1 MSLLKPPQCRVVRFG
16 LVAVLVLG
24 GHRATACAEDEFE
37 LAVQTAGQ
45 NRQREAAGVEGF
57 ITRLKL
63 SEDQARQLLTL
74 AAEAAPLHVE
84 AYRAR
89 AALQPEMLEAFEA
102 FLGEDKIDRGFTPAV
117 EQRVG
122 RLSRQAKTTEERIT
136 ARMLDLEKRAGEILT
151 SGQRDSALSSD
162 PGAGKASRPGRGP
175 KAHAGRKRQ
184 DRKDRTH
191 QAPENDRLETTK
203 RAIQQMQREIH
214 PQVGPI
220 GRNLLHPTA
229 SAALCRIAGTSPNQT
244 LREAAEVFERGT
256 DEYPST
262 TCDWQAGKIGELR
275 AEISNWNLINGLHL
289 DGKQIADITAIYD
302 AAAADLRAAGQAAPR
317 RAKRRAGQEREA
329 RVRLERFVEQVLNP
343 GQRQV
348 LLEFKA
354 CLIPPKNL
362 KSPVRVGQANDHS
375 RLEEWLARA
384 RKVREPRLRRAVDGL
399 LAAEAKYSGELTD
412 AERTERAALLTATA
426 RRAAAMSNVEFEVNK
441 ADLAEEIAPRDR
453 LQELKEEIAV
463 LSRERDL
470 PGIISQFM
478 LNPRFIDQLRVRGQQ
493 LAERPR
499 VKAVAPAAVSEKHG
513 SSGEQEG

>member
-1 MSLLKPPQCRVVRFG
+1 MFLFRSPQCSIRF
-16 LVAVLVLG
+16 VLVIGALLAG
-24 GHRATACAEDEFE
+24 SSAQTSAEDELE
-37 LAVQTAGQ
+37 ALVQAAGR
-45 NRQREAAGVEGF
+45 NRLHEAAQVQDF
-57 ITRLKL
+57 IGRLGL
-63 SEDQARQLLTL
+63 TADQARQLLAV

-84 AYRAR
+84 AYRTR
-89 AALQPEMLEAFEA
+89 AELQPEMLEAFAA
-102 FLGEDKIDRGFTPAV
+102 FLAEDRTDRGFTPAV
-117 EQRVG
+117 EQRAG
-122 RLSRQAKTTEERIT
+122 RVSHQAKAVEERIT
-136 ARMLDLEKRAGEILT
+136 ARLLELERQASDILT
-151 SGQRDSALSSD
+151 PEQRQSGSIRKISAKARNKSGGGPRIPRGRRERDRRFNAD
-162 PGAGKASRPGRGP
+162 QFAV
-175 KAHAGRKRQ
+175 
-184 DRKDRTH
+184 D
-191 QAPENDRLETTK
+191 DRLEAA
-203 RAIQQMQREIH
+203 RLERQQLHQEIR
-214 PQVGPI
+214 PRVGLV

-229 SAALCRIAGTSPNQT
+229 AETLCQIAGTLPNQT

-289 DGKQIADITAIYD
+289 DGKQIAEITAMYD
-302 AAAADLRAAGQAAPR
+302 AAAAELRAAGQAAPR
-317 RAKRRAGQEREA
+317 KAKRRAGQEREA
-329 RVRLERFVEQVLNP
+329 RVRLERSVEQVLNP

-384 RKVREPRLRRAVDGL
+384 RKLREPRLRRAVDGL
-399 LAAEAKYSGELTD
+399 LAAEARYSGELKD
-412 AERTERAALLTATA
+412 AERTERAALLMATA
-426 RRAAAMSNVEFEVNK
+426 RRAAAMSDVEFEVNK

-453 LQELKEEIAV
+453 LQELKEEIVV

-478 LNPRFIDQLRVRGQQ
+478 LNPRFIGQLRVRGQQ